1 MCIKIIYKASRD
13 NKRTKYIQAGECL
26 YPRMNKQE
34 LIRKI
39 KKITLM
45 GFNLTILY
53 TNIPNN
59 ELDDHHEIS
68 DNLGIGIEI
77 TGLEDSNLGAWVER
91 MMNPQKEWSG
101 VVYHKEEDLKV
112 EEEEVPINKYY
123 RNISDIWRRR

>member
-1 MCIKIIYKASRD
+1 MCIKVVYKSSKD

-59 ELDDHHEIS
+59 ELGDHHEIA

-91 MMNPQKEWSG
+91 MMNPNREWRG
-101 VVYHKEEDLKV
+101 VVYTKKEDLEA
-112 EEEEVPINKYY
+112 EEEEVPINKHR
-123 RNISDIWRRR
+123 RNISDIQRRR